1 MRKRKG
7 ILSALIPVVLILG
20 VYLVFYSSIE
30 TKPSDAGFW
39 LIIAL
44 GISMGTAL
52 TRIIW
57 LSKET
62 DNK

>member
-1 MRKRKG
+1 MKKSTR
-7 ILSALIPVVLILG
+7 ILYALIPVVLILG
-20 VYLVFYSSIE
+20 CYLVFYSRIE

-44 GISMGTAL
+44 GVSIGAAL